1 MSVKDCYWWSSE
13 PQVEPPVEM
22 FLFFWFFL
30 VFLFGF
36 VNDNN
41 THISCV
47 PKLECTVQVGRF

>member
-1 MSVKDCYWWSSE
+1 MICHDCEGLLRTTSGD
-13 PQVEPPVEM
+13 V
-22 FLFFWFFL
+22 FF
-30 VFLFGF
+30 VGFLFGF